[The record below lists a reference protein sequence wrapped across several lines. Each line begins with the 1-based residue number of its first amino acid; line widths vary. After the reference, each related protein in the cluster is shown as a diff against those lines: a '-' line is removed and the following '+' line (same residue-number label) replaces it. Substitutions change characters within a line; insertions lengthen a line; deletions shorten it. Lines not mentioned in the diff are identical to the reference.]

1 MRKSKRL
8 LATVLFVCLSYVSVC
23 AQDLSFGINAGVNDN
38 TPRGNVMSHKARYGF
53 NVGVFGELELPK
65 LAPGLYTTAGLS
77 FKQKGFVN
85 WGDGRGMLN
94 YLELPIHAGY
104 KFNLGKNT
112 KLLLEA
118 GPYLAYG
125 LGGKDAVGRKM
136 FSDYYFKRSDVGAD
150 AVIGLEFNKHIQL
163 KLSYQHGLR
172 QLQHDKYG
180 DLNYYNRGFNLSI
193 GYKF

>member
-1 MRKSKRL
+1 MRKSKKL
-8 LATVLFVCLSYVSVC
+8 LTTALFICLSWMSVN
-23 AQDLSFGINAGVNDN
+23 AQDLSFGINAGINDN

-53 NVGVFGELELPK
+53 NVGVCGELELPK

-77 FKQKGFVN
+77 FKQKGFIN

-94 YLELPIHAGY
+94 YLELPIHPGY
-104 KFNLGKNT
+104 KFNLGKHT
-112 KLLLEA
+112 KLLFEI

-125 LGGKDAVGRKM
+125 LGGKSAVGRKM
-136 FSDYYFKRSDVGAD
+136 FSDYYFKRFDVGMD
-150 AVIGLEFNKHIQL
+150 AVIGLEFNKHLQL

-180 DLNYYNRGFNLSI
+180 NLDYYNRGFNLSI

>member
-8 LATVLFVCLSYVSVC
+8 LSTALFVCLSYVSVC

-136 FSDYYFKRSDVGAD
+136 FSVYYFKRFDVGAD

-193 GYKF
+193 AYKF

>member
-1 MRKSKRL
+1 MRKSKKL
-8 LATVLFVCLSYVSVC
+8 LTTALFICLSWMSVN
-23 AQDLSFGINAGVNDN
+23 AQDLSFGINAGINDN
-38 TPRGNVMSHKARYGF
+38 TPRGNVMSHEARYGF

-77 FKQKGFVN
+77 FKQKGFIN

-104 KFNLGKNT
+104 KFNLGKHT
-112 KLLLEA
+112 RLLFEV

-125 LGGKDAVGRKM
+125 LGGKSAVGREM
-136 FSDYYFKRSDVGAD
+136 FSDYYFKRFDVGMD
-150 AVIGLEFNKHIQL
+150 AVIGLEFNKHVQL

-180 DLNYYNRGFNLSI
+180 DLDYYNRGFNLSV

>member
-1 MRKSKRL
+1 M
-8 LATVLFVCLSYVSVC
+8 SVN
-23 AQDLSFGINAGVNDN
+23 AQDLSFGINAGINDN
-38 TPRGNVMSHKARYGF
+38 TPRGNVMSHEARYGF

-77 FKQKGFVN
+77 FKQKGFIN
-85 WGDGRGMLN
+85 WGGGRGMLN
-94 YLELPIHAGY
+94 YLELPIHPGY
-104 KFNLGKNT
+104 KFNLGKHT
-112 KLLLEA
+112 KLLFEV

-125 LGGKDAVGRKM
+125 LGGKSAVGRKM
-136 FSDYYFKRSDVGAD
+136 FSDYYFKRFDVGMD
-150 AVIGLEFNKHIQL
+150 AVIGLEFNKHVQL

-180 DLNYYNRGFNLSI
+180 DLDYYNRGFNLSI

>member
-8 LATVLFVCLSYVSVC
+8 LSTALFVCLSYVSVC

-136 FSDYYFKRSDVGAD
+136 FSDYYFKRFDVGAD

-172 QLQHDKYG
+172 QLQHGKYG

-193 GYKF
+193 AYKF

>member
-1 MRKSKRL
+1 MRKSKKL
-8 LATVLFVCLSYVSVC
+8 LTTALFICLSLMSVN
-23 AQDLSFGINAGVNDN
+23 AQDLSFGINAGINDN
-38 TPRGNVMSHKARYGF
+38 TPRGNVMSHEARYGF

-77 FKQKGFVN
+77 FKQKGFIN
-85 WGDGRGMLN
+85 WGGGRGMLN
-94 YLELPIHAGY
+94 YLELPIHLGY
-104 KFNLGKNT
+104 KFNLGKHT
-112 KLLLEA
+112 KLLFEV

-125 LGGKDAVGRKM
+125 LGGKSAVGRKM
-136 FSDYYFKRSDVGAD
+136 FSDYYFKRFDVGMD
-150 AVIGLEFNKHIQL
+150 AVIGLEFNKHLQL

-180 DLNYYNRGFNLSI
+180 DLDYYNRGFNLSV